1 MENNIEDSKVPQN
14 PDELIFS
21 PELFCEFCSMI
32 PQYNIDITKKGEIFL
47 RHICINNRIRNKD
60 CQLIWRN
67 NILQTKKCI
76 YCQNE
81 CRKMCLKCEKN
92 ICDNCIKEHI
102 EYNMSLNNLEE
113 NGENFAKKKKK
124 LTYYCTHFERQFFCK
139 EHLLTFSFLCPIC
152 KINLCSDCLEYH
164 HHINCLPFFEDN
176 YEDIKIE
183 NNDKLNN
190 ISNNLFALSNA
201 FKNCY
206 TFGRTHKY
214 LSSNIIE
221 NYYLIK
227 QINKYITESL
237 KNNKK
242 HQNFTIV
249 SNFFC
254 NYDESKYLVYNN
266 DQFMEKYKIL
276 IFHIQTGDLSAY
288 HKMKEIFKF
297 YKEKHNLIIKPN
309 ILSKGYYLYYLS
321 NYITNSK
328 NKFLSANRILT
339 SFENGLLLI
348 NLVKII
354 DSLILKLNLV
364 EPNV

>member
-1 MENNIEDSKVPQN
+1 
-14 PDELIFS
+14 
-21 PELFCEFCSMI
+21 
-32 PQYNIDITKKGEIFL
+32 
-47 RHICINNRIRNKD
+47 
-60 CQLIWRN
+60 
-67 NILQTKKCI
+67 
-76 YCQNE
+76 
-81 CRKMCLKCEKN
+81 MCLKCEKN

-139 EHLLTFSFLCPIC
+139 EHLLTFPFLCQIC
-152 KINLCSDCLEYH
+152 KIYLCSDCLEYH

-190 ISNNLFALSNA
+190 ISNNLFDLSNA

-221 NYYLIK
+221 NYYIIK

-242 HQNFTIV
+242 HQNFTII
-249 SNFFC
+249 SNFF
-254 NYDESKYLVYNN
+254 VV
-266 DQFMEKYKIL
+266 M
-276 IFHIQTGDLSAY
+276 
-288 HKMKEIFKF
+288 MKV
-297 YKEKHNLIIKPN
+297 N
-309 ILSKGYYLYYLS
+309 I
-321 NYITNSK
+321 
-328 NKFLSANRILT
+328 
-339 SFENGLLLI
+339 
-348 NLVKII
+348 
-354 DSLILKLNLV
+354 
-364 EPNV
+364 